1 MLEKSRT
8 RSGKLCGASLETN
21 TCNLRGID
29 FLYMVVRNVGKVNET

>member
-21 TCNLRGID
+21 TCNLWRINI
-29 FLYMVVRNVGKVNET
+29 LYMVVRNVGKVNET